1 MSSPGIIHNV
11 IIPTVAPESCPPI
24 PVLTYAVRQILCLAS
39 FMSFREEI
47 FSLLCTID
55 ATTSH
60 LKRNVERLLHVGD
73 SRLSNDT
80 SQDPSERSRETT
92 ARAILRVIERAQEVL
107 VAVLC
112 NISQYDIYS
121 LLSSSEASSD
131 PDSKSSLVQEVRK
144 RLNIY
149 FGTVNERQLTDGLTG
164 GERETHSL
172 FLRYRESKG
181 QTQHL
186 ANAAKTSASLVIS
199 AAKYSENTHQG
210 LDPSKSTLQDFLAS
224 PVSSDDLRTSLE
236 KYLALCEKVSD
247 EVKSLDG
254 VAGVQVV

>member
-1 MSSPGIIHNV
+1 MLRIKLMSSPGIIHNV

-112 NISQYDIYS
+112 NISQYVSNPFI
-121 LLSSSEASSD
+121 
-131 PDSKSSLVQEVRK
+131 SLVE
-144 RLNIY
+144 
-149 FGTVNERQLTDGLTG
+149 F
-164 GERETHSL
+164 TH
-172 FLRYRESKG
+172 R
-181 QTQHL
+181 
-186 ANAAKTSASLVIS
+186 
-199 AAKYSENTHQG
+199 
-210 LDPSKSTLQDFLAS
+210 
-224 PVSSDDLRTSLE
+224 VSSRIFTLYCHRRKPRLTPTPNPLLYKKSGNASI
-236 KYLALCEKVSD
+236 YTLAP
-247 EVKSLDG
+247 
-254 VAGVQVV
+254 